1 MAHAN
6 GVDRSACENNRYR
19 GEKHNE
25 MGSTEG
31 GLTRRTITGL
41 LWASGGKA
49 GQAVLQ
55 IVVLAIMARLL
66 TPADFGVVSAAL
78 VVIGLSSIFSQ
89 LGLGPALIQRPT
101 LESRHLDTAF
111 TSSVL
116 FGCLLGAI
124 IWLGAPVAADVLR
137 IAGVKPVLRV
147 LAWVFPLQ
155 GVGVAADS
163 LLRRELHFR
172 WLARLDVAAYALG
185 YGLIGI
191 GLALAGAGVWALVA
205 GYIAQVA
212 LRSTV
217 LLIRRPP
224 RWRLPFDRAAFR
236 ELFYFGGGFT
246 LAKVANYF
254 AVQGDNLVV
263 GRFLGP
269 QALGFYGRAYS
280 LMAAPAYGFG
290 TILDQ
295 VLFPA
300 MAKVQHQPERL
311 AAAFRRGV
319 ALIALLTL
327 APSAALILLAPEF
340 ITLVLGARWA
350 PTVLPF
356 QILTIGMLF
365 RTSYKMSDSLARS
378 TGVVYQRAWRQ
389 IVYAALV
396 ILGAW
401 IGQHWGIGGVAWGA
415 MIALSINF
423 FVMAQLSLRVAQIS
437 WLTFWRAHVP
447 AVYLTLASFPVVWAV
462 ATLLRE
468 WHLAPI
474 AVLGGTA
481 ASGVAASLLL
491 CLRAP
496 DLFLGRDGQWVVAML
511 RGLLPATARRGDAS
525 VGATS

>member
-1 MAHAN
+1 MPNA
-6 GVDRSACENNRYR
+6 
-19 GEKHNE
+19 
-25 MGSTEG
+25 EG

-49 GQAVLQ
+49 GQAILQ
-55 IVVLAIMARLL
+55 LVILAIMARLL

-78 VVIGLSSIFSQ
+78 VVIGFSYIFSM
-89 LGLGPALIQRPT
+89 LGLGPALIQRPV
-101 LESRHLDTAF
+101 LEARHLDTAF
-111 TSSVL
+111 TSSVV
-116 FGCLLGAI
+116 FGLLLGAL
-124 IWLGAPVAADVLR
+124 IWVGAPVAADVMR
-137 IAGVKPVLRV
+137 IQGVQPVLRV
-147 LAWVFPLQ
+147 LAWMFPLQ

-172 WLARLDVAAYALG
+172 WLARLDVAAYAFG
-185 YGLIGI
+185 YGLVGI
-191 GLALAGAGVWALVA
+191 SLAVAGAGVWALVA
-205 GYIAQVA
+205 ANMCQAG

-224 RWRLPFDRAAFR
+224 RLRHPFDRVAFG
-236 ELFYFGGGFT
+236 ELLYFGGGHT
-246 LAKVANYF
+246 LARVANYL
-254 AVQGDNLVV
+254 AVQGDNFVV

-269 QALGFYGRAYS
+269 QALGYYGRAYS

-300 MAKVQHQPERL
+300 MAKVQDQPDRL
-311 AAAFRRGV
+311 GAAFRRGV

-327 APSAALILLAPEF
+327 APSVALILLAPEF
-340 ITLVLGARWA
+340 ITVLLGPHWA
-350 PTVLPF
+350 PTVPPF

-378 TGVVYQRAWRQ
+378 TGVVYQRAARQ
-389 IVYAALV
+389 VLYAALV
-396 ILGAW
+396 IFGAW
-401 IGQHWGIGGVAWGA
+401 VGQHWGISGVAWGA

-423 FVMAQLSLRVAQIS
+423 FVMAHLSLRVAQIS

-447 AVYLTLASFPVVWAV
+447 AVLLTLASFPVILAV

-468 WHLAPI
+468 LKLAPI

-481 ASGVAASLLL
+481 ATGLIAALIL

-496 DLFLGRDGQWVVAML
+496 DLFLGPDGRWVLARL
-511 RGLLPATARRGDAS
+511 RGLLPAAYRRQDAR

>member
-1 MAHAN
+1 
-6 GVDRSACENNRYR
+6 
-19 GEKHNE
+19 
-25 MGSTEG
+25 MGRTEG

-49 GQAVLQ
+49 GQAALQ
-55 IVVLAIMARLL
+55 LIVLAIMARLL

-101 LESRHLDTAF
+101 LEARHLDTAF

-116 FGCLLGAI
+116 FGTLLGAV
-124 IWLGAPVAADVLR
+124 IWLGAPVAAVVMR
-137 IAGVKPVLRV
+137 MEGVQPVLRV
-147 LAWVFPLQ
+147 LAWAFPLQ
-155 GVGVAADS
+155 GAGVAADS

-172 WLARLDVAAYALG
+172 WLARLDVVAYALG
-185 YGLIGI
+185 YGVIGI
-191 GLALAGAGVWALVA
+191 SLALAGAGVWALVS

-224 RWRLPFDRAAFR
+224 RWRLPFDHDAFR

-246 LAKVANYF
+246 LAKVANYV
-254 AVQGDNLVV
+254 AVQGDNFIT

-311 AAAFRRGV
+311 AAAYRRGV
-319 ALIALLTL
+319 ALIALITL
-327 APSAALILLAPEF
+327 APSVALILLAPEF
-340 ITLVLGARWA
+340 ITFVLGPRWV

-389 IVYAALV
+389 VLYAGLV

-401 IGQHWGIGGVAWGA
+401 IGQHWGIAGVAWGA
-415 MIALSINF
+415 MTALSINF

-437 WLTFWRAHVP
+437 WLTFWRAHLP
-447 AVYLTLASFPVVWAV
+447 AVCLTLASFPVVMAV

-468 WHLAPI
+468 LHLAPS

-481 ASGVAASLLL
+481 ATGLVVAVVL
-491 CLRAP
+491 CLRVP
-496 DLFLGRDGQWVVAML
+496 DVFLGPDGRWILEKL
-511 RGLLPATARRGDAS
+511 RSFLPATYRRSHAGA
-525 VGATS
+525 GATP